1 MSEYISNPMYALDV
15 PIDLRAVFQE
25 EKPAGRH
32 GFLQVAGD
40 HFAFADGTPARFW
53 GTNFNGG
60 SCFPEHD
67 YAEKMARRLAKI
79 GINLVR
85 FHQLDAEWNTPN
97 IFQFTKGAWLEN
109 TQSLDPESMDRL
121 DYFVYCLKREGIYL
135 YMDLLTYRR
144 FRTGDGVA
152 AARDLPDAA
161 KPYCLYNRRMIE
173 LQKQYAYDI
182 FHHINPYTGLAYKDE
197 PALVM
202 TEIVNECDLFSKP
215 IKIEPY
221 VTELRTLFRQW
232 LDENGIEFDAENCDL
247 AGVEDPIIQFKMAV
261 HDRYYA
267 EMYDFLRKIGVQYPI
282 TGTNWTKNTALLKSN
297 LKMDYT
303 DSHTYFYDWNWKE
316 RTKSCINTAMTQLPE
331 SGLAVLAFMRTLDKP
346 FFVSEWDVPWP
357 NEYRAECAI
366 IYPAVGA
373 LQGWSGF
380 AIHTYAYS
388 PDLRNMKILGKEV
401 SSDAIGGVPYRE
413 GIFSAWNDPAKFG
426 LFYHSAL
433 ITRRGDVSPA
443 NRKIA
448 VKVEDLKVRA
458 DHRIAYQNNISALA
472 LDNSPLKENVKP
484 ALNVAT
490 ELSRVGIAFDDP
502 ADADQVVSE
511 KHPIVDLDRGEV
523 LSDNGQLYRNWE
535 KNYGYV
541 DTGMTKCVYGFLGKN
556 EPVEL
561 DGLTVDGKTDFAV
574 IALSSLTKEPIA
586 SSQNMLLT
594 AVGRARNTNAV
605 FDGEKMLDWGEP
617 PIQIEVIH
625 ADIAIRTDKPNL
637 KVWTVNPEGF
647 YTGAVPSVY
656 EDGVLKFTIGE
667 KWRGMHYLIQGE

>member
-1 MSEYISNPMYALDV
+1 MSEYISNPMYALDA
-15 PIDLRAVFQE
+15 PIDLRDVFRE
-25 EKPAGRH
+25 EKPAGKH
-32 GFLQVAGD
+32 GFMQVAGN
-40 HFAFADGTPARFW
+40 HFEFADGTPARFW

-67 YAEKMARRLAKI
+67 YAEKMAVRLAKI

-97 IFQFTKGAWLEN
+97 IFQFTKGPWLEN
-109 TQSLDPESMDRL
+109 TQNLDPESMDRL
-121 DYFVYCLKREGIYL
+121 DYFVYCLKREGIYI

-144 FRTGDGVA
+144 FRTGDGIA
-152 AARDLPDAA
+152 SAKDLPDAA

-173 LQKQYAYDI
+173 LQKQFAYDI
-182 FHHINPYTGLAYKDE
+182 FHHINPYTGMAYKDD

-221 VTELRTLFRQW
+221 VTEFRTLFRRW
-232 LDENGIEFDAENCDL
+232 LDENGIEFDAEHCDL
-247 AGVEDPIIQFKMAV
+247 AGVEDPIINFKMAV
-261 HDRYYA
+261 HDGYYA
-267 EMYDFLRKIGVQYPI
+267 EMYAFLREIGVQYPI

-297 LKMDYT
+297 IKMDFT

-388 PDLRNMKILGKEV
+388 ADLRNMQILGKEV

-413 GIFSAWNDPAKFG
+413 GIFSTWNDPAKFG

-433 ITRRGDVSPA
+433 ITRRADVSPA
-443 NRKIA
+443 NKKIA
-448 VKVEDLKVRA
+448 VRVEDLKVRA
-458 DHRIAYQNNISALA
+458 DHRIAYQNNVSALA

-502 ADADQVVSE
+502 DGVDEVVSE
-511 KHPIVDLDRGEV
+511 KHPIVDIDRGSV
-523 LSDNGQLYRNWE
+523 LSDNHQMYRNWE

-541 DTGMTKCVYGFLGKN
+541 DTDMTKCVYGFLGKN
-556 EPVEL
+556 APVAL
-561 DGLTVDGKTDFAV
+561 NGLTVDGKTDFAV
-574 IALSSLTKEPIA
+574 IAISSLTKQPIGT
-586 SSQNMLLT
+586 SNNLLLT

-605 FDGEKMLDWGEP
+605 FDGEQMLDWGEP

-625 ADIAIRTDKPNL
+625 ADIALKTDNPNL

-647 YTGAVPSVY
+647 YVGAVPSVY
-656 EDGVLKFTIGE
+656 EDGILKFTIGE
-667 KWRGMHYLIQGE
+667 KWRGMHYLIQAE

>member
-1 MSEYISNPMYALDV
+1 MSEYISNPMYALDA

-25 EKPAGRH
+25 EKPAGKH
-32 GFLQVAGD
+32 GFMQVAGD
-40 HFAFADGTPARFW
+40 HFEFADGTPARFW

-67 YAEKMARRLAKI
+67 YAEKMAVRLAKI

-97 IFQFTKGAWLEN
+97 IFQFTKGTWLEN
-109 TQSLDPESMDRL
+109 TQNLDPESMDRL
-121 DYFVYCLKREGIYL
+121 DYFVYCLKREGIYI

-144 FRTGDGVA
+144 FRTGDGIA
-152 AARDLPDAA
+152 SAKELPDAA

-173 LQKQYAYDI
+173 LQKQFAYDI
-182 FHHINPYTGLAYKDE
+182 FHHINPYTGYAYKDD

-221 VTELRTLFRQW
+221 VTEFRTLFRRW
-232 LDENGIEFDAENCDL
+232 LDENGIAFDAETCDL
-247 AGVEDPIIQFKMAV
+247 AGVEDPIINFKMAV
-261 HDRYYA
+261 HDNYYA
-267 EMYDFLRKIGVQYPI
+267 EMYAFLREIGVKYPI

-297 LKMDYT
+297 IKMDFT

-388 PDLRNMKILGKEV
+388 ADLRNMKILGKEV

-413 GIFSAWNDPAKFG
+413 GIFSTWNDPAKFG

-433 ITRRGDVSPA
+433 ITRRADIAPA
-443 NRKIA
+443 NKKIA

-458 DHRIAYQNNISALA
+458 DHRIAYQNNVSALA

-502 ADADQVVSE
+502 ADVDEVVSE
-511 KHPIVDLDRGEV
+511 KHPIVDIDRGAV
-523 LSDNGQLYRNWE
+523 LSDNGQMYRSWE

-541 DTGMTKCVYGFLGKN
+541 DTDMTKCVYGFLGKN
-556 EPVEL
+556 DPVVL
-561 DGLTVDGKTDFAV
+561 NGLTVDGKTDFSV
-574 IALSSLTKEPIA
+574 IALSSLTKEPI
-586 SSQNMLLT
+586 STSNNMLLT

-605 FDGEKMLDWGEP
+605 FDGEQMLDWGEP
-617 PIQIEVIH
+617 PIRIEVIH
-625 ADIAIRTDKPNL
+625 AEIALKTDNPNL

-647 YTGAVPSVY
+647 YVGAVPSVY

-667 KWRGMHYLIQGE
+667 KWRGMHYLIQAE